1 MLRRL
6 GQLRRPR
13 PSTVAIG
20 VLALTVA
27 LAPFLPDSGG
37 EDGAIDPASV
47 APDRAL
53 HATAGLGRVTREMQ
67 REIDAVVARG
77 RTPLRAT
84 TARSAPGAVVAATTR
99 CARFEGQQYCLHTGW
114 TETPEAELVGELTTR
129 VRGLAARRA
138 PVEQTGGLDVLA
150 ALRRHAGRSPAE
162 QARAERSELV
172 AAARS
177 VAKVWLLRHQVQG
190 IPLPDGFLERHPEVV
205 LAEAGTQIPKE
216 DQAETQIVAAR
227 FATASSTSPSP
238 TTTTAPA
245 TTVRPASAYPE
256 RYAIL
261 RTSRVAE
268 QVRSYWCGPTSMQM
282 IEWGWSGTRESQSH
296 WARRLGTT
304 TSGTAIT
311 DMVRLTNEATGWD
324 RPDRAGTY
332 ITLDIA
338 DWTWSEWW
346 LLQMR
351 HIHDYRAPVILHPV
365 LLKKYYPYLDD
376 DASGHFQVGRGYDKN
391 GSDPNLISYFEPWN
405 QQRFDPS
412 EPYISRV
419 QWRSGYRSYRANRAH
434 FQHNLGV

>member
-1 MLRRL
+1 MSRRL
-6 GQLRRPR
+6 GQLPRPR

-27 LAPFLPDSGG
+27 IAPFLPDSGD
-37 EDGAIDPASV
+37 EDDAIDPASV
-47 APDRAL
+47 APERAL
-53 HATAGLGRVTREMQ
+53 HATAGLGSVTPELQ

-84 TARSAPGAVVAATTR
+84 TARSAPRALIDAGVR
-99 CARFEGQQYCLHTGW
+99 CAWFEGQQYCLHTGW
-114 TETPEAELVGELTTR
+114 TESSEDELVTELTGR
-129 VRGLAARRA
+129 ARSLVTLHGS
-138 PVEQTGGLDVLA
+138 VERTGDLDVLA
-150 ALRRHAGRSPAE
+150 ALRQHADRSPAE
-162 QARAERSELV
+162 QTRAERAELT

-190 IPLPDGFLERHPEVV
+190 VPLPDGFLARHPEVV
-205 LAEAGTQIPKE
+205 PTE
-216 DQAETQIVAAR
+216 DATPTPAA
-227 FATASSTSPSP
+227 
-238 TTTTAPA
+238 
-245 TTVRPASAYPE
+245 TVKPASEYPE
-256 RYAIL
+256 RSGIMG
-261 RTSRVAE
+261 TSRVAE
-268 QVRSYWCGPTSMQM
+268 QSRSYWCGPTSMQM
-282 IEWGWSGTRESQSH
+282 IDWGWSGTRESQAY
-296 WARRLGTT
+296 WAGRLGTT

-311 DMVRLTNEATGWD
+311 EMVRVTNAATGWD
-324 RPDRAGTY
+324 RADRAGTY

-338 DWTWSEWW
+338 DWTWSQWW

-412 EPYISRV
+412 EPYIARV
-419 QWRSGYRSYRANRAH
+419 QWRSGYRSYRANQAH